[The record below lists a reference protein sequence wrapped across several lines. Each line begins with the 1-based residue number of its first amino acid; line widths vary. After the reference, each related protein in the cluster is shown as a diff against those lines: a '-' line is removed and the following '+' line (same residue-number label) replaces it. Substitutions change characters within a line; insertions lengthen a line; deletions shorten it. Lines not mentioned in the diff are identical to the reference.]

1 MHSTVFVQGQFQ
13 HAGSSTLY
21 AAVAELSPQG
31 MLHIRCTANNT
42 QLAQASPADYR
53 FGSAVPGLPVELR
66 LRDGAVFVPSDSRY
80 RWPRLSKSSK
90 LAERLES
97 HKLSIVAALLLS
109 PLLLWWIIV
118 DLMPMLASAAVPLVP
133 DSVKQQMGQQTF
145 YSLQKTTLEP
155 TELPA
160 EQQAMVRYHWQ
171 MALNQLSLE
180 QRQYQLHLFK
190 SDFFGANAFALPD
203 GTVVITDQLVS
214 LLKDQPDAIL
224 AVLLH
229 EIGHVEGQHSVRLI
243 AQSLGATLVI
253 GIVFGNPEGV
263 ADLLLGSGSV
273 LLQNA
278 FSRDMEREADQFA
291 IAKLSALGKSP
302 QAFADAM
309 SALLASHGD
318 DGEHSSALLKYL
330 STHPDTRE
338 RIEQAT
344 AN

>member
-1 MHSTVFVQGQFQ
+1 MHSSVTVRGQFQ
-13 HAGSSTLY
+13 HSGSSSLY
-21 AAVAELSPQG
+21 AAELVLGADGQLSV
-31 MLHIRCTANNT
+31 RCHSSGE
-42 QLAQASPADYR
+42 QLAQAAPADYR
-53 FGSAVPGLPVELR
+53 FGTVIPGLPVELR
-66 LRDGAVFVPSDSRY
+66 LRDGAVFVPDDSRY
-80 RWPRLSKSSK
+80 RWPQLSKGAGM
-90 LAERLES
+90 AERLES
-97 HKLSIVAALLLS
+97 HKMSILAAIVLS

-118 DLMPMLASAAVPLVP
+118 DLMPMLAGAAVPWVP
-133 DSVKQQMGQQTF
+133 DSVKQQMGRQTF
-145 YSLQKTTLEP
+145 YSLQQTALAP

-160 EQQAMVRYHWQ
+160 AEQAMVRYHWQ
-171 MALNQLSLE
+171 MALQQLQLE
-180 QRQYQLHLFK
+180 QQQYRLHLFK

-203 GTVVITDQLVS
+203 GTVVMTDQLVS
-214 LLKDQPDAIL
+214 LLKDNPDAIL

-291 IAKLSALGKSP
+291 IAKLTALGKSP

-309 SALLASHGD
+309 SALLASHGGD
-318 DGEHSSALLKYL
+318 NEQTSALLKYL

-338 RIEQAT
+338 RIEQASQP
-344 AN
+344 